1 MPDRLALYPQEVRGA
16 AIERAI
22 LDLEAT
28 AWDRV
33 PGETFPSA
41 PETHAASF
49 VLLEGERAVCHVG
62 IRRARLLHRGQ
73 SYAVCGLSEVVTHPL
88 RRGQGLATAL
98 CLRAGAR
105 RPLRQGG
112 LGANPGRSGHR
123 LSLYAGRVVQACR
136 EEAAQLL
143 GAESS
148 EQVIFTPS
156 CTEALNLAILGT
168 LHQGDEVIC
177 SHGEHNAVMRPLYH
191 LASTGQITLRVLTPD
206 PMGILQPHTL
216 QSAIGPRTALVVLCH
231 ASNVTGV
238 IQPISRLGAICQ
250 ENGVPLLVDA
260 AQTAGVLDVSLH
272 ALNADMIAMP
282 GHKGLLGP
290 HGVGLLVLRRGVCPE
305 PLVRGG
311 TGSVSESM
319 EQPESL
325 PDRYESGTLPLPNI
339 AGLLLVIRFVRA
351 HLAEIREYE
360 DALNRRLREGLEHI
374 PGIRCLGHPDAPRVG
389 ITSFVPRRMDGGALS
404 DSLDQAGF
412 ALRGGLHC
420 APAMHTWLGT
430 LRSGALRASVGIYN
444 TEEEVDALVAL
455 VERFVQE

>member
-1 MPDRLALYPQEVRGA
+1 MIYFDNAATSFPKPPQV
-16 AIERAI
+16 IRAMTGT
-22 LDLEAT
+22 LEK
-28 AWDRV
+28 
-33 PGETFPSA
+33 
-41 PETHAASF
+41 
-49 VLLEGERAVCHVG
+49 
-62 IRRARLLHRGQ
+62 
-73 SYAVCGLSEVVTHPL
+73 
-88 RRGQGLATAL
+88 
-98 CLRAGAR
+98 
-105 RPLRQGG
+105 

-123 LSLYAGRVVQACR
+123 LSLCAGRVVQACR

-272 ALNADMIAMP
+272 TLNADMIAMP

-305 PLVRGG
+305 PLIRGG

-339 AGLLLVIRFVRA
+339 AGLLLGIRFVRA